1 MYKYSRVRK
10 GGGVVVS
17 GGETDQLRWGL
28 VGDKYFFFFFFQF
41 SLGDI
46 VHPIDYSG
54 GAVLVRLSRRH
65 LFP

>member
-10 GGGVVVS
+10 GGGVFVS

-28 VGDKYFFFFFFQF
+28 VGQVLFFFSQF
-41 SLGDI
+41 SLGNI